1 MADYNGLLD
10 GHYYMYDLTW
20 LVRQIKEQGAQI
32 ASLPDQIKAWIAEG
46 LSDLEINKLI
56 LEALTQYGMA
66 INVLAPPAGLT
77 PATADG
83 TTDSTAAIQGCLDYA
98 ARAGGKV
105 VFFPYGQY
113 LTQPL
118 TVSGS
123 CALVGFDARN
133 TTLFLAQGAQAPLLT
148 VRDWEGEIS
157 GLTLDANAA
166 NQVDAQAC
174 IRGAIIDGVMRD
186 VTLTNGT
193 VGIDVTGGKLY
204 TSGLT
209 ISAFTDRAIAAN
221 LTGADV
227 TARLESYKAANVTA
241 LLDIGGSG
249 GVYHIVATS
258 AADVLAEMTG
268 SNNSVMAKLPA
279 FMDINDSGTGNYF
292 HVDIPETRKEEVKN
306 WIQDVTGDLTE
317 SAGSRN
323 TTIGENH
330 WFVHFPD
337 RTVDLHGSPFIF
349 SSLPG
354 ETDTVKL
361 QYAFDHNLPV
371 TLDRDISI
379 GAININSDNQY
390 VYGAGHTINMAG
402 EIATTGTYI
411 NTVSFVSCRFNGAGG
426 GWFTPSINLTL
437 VNFIDCTFQA
447 FTHNIFV
454 GDEMQSW
461 NFTNCLFGW
470 NSCQWCIDIVRA
482 DACEFISC
490 NVENSGD
497 TMYSFFRNSTYI
509 YQSSFIGCV
518 VENINTAF
526 SLVGCGNLLI
536 EGLYL
541 EGNDHNIIINKD
553 YLQSARIANV
563 HCNIKADG
571 NQYVVE
577 CTAPSNASMYG
588 PLVLDMCDS
597 NANVA
602 SIAGTAISNI
612 QARDCLAPNGKVL
625 TLLTPSPDRIR
636 TTGVYT
642 ETLSFSGV
650 YPASGQ
656 LIDIP
661 TNAVSYGHWINCAIV
676 ASVDNG
682 SEVLRTMEYYNVIVH
697 QSRAVILKGDGATT
711 LNYKVTLFYN

>member
-83 TTDSTAAIQGCLDYA
+83 TTDSTDAIQGCLDYA

-105 VFFPYGQY
+105 VFFPYGKY
-113 LTQPL
+113 LTRPL

-148 VRDWEGEIS
+148 VHGWEGEIS

-174 IRGAIIDGVMRD
+174 VHGAIIDGVMRD
-186 VTLTNGT
+186 VTLSNGT
-193 VGIDVTGGKLY
+193 MGIDVTGGKLY

-249 GVYHIVATS
+249 GVYHIVATL

-268 SNNSVMAKLPA
+268 SNNYVAAKLPA
-279 FMDINDSGTGNYF
+279 AMAVNDSGTGNYF
-292 HVDIPETRKEEVKN
+292 RIDIPETRKDVVKN
-306 WIQDVTGDLTE
+306 WIQDITGDLTE
-317 SAGSRN
+317 NAGSRN
-323 TTIGENH
+323 TTIGENQ
-330 WFVHFPD
+330 WLVHFPD

-354 ETDTVKL
+354 ETDTAKL
-361 QYAFDHNLPV
+361 QYAFDHTLPV

-379 GAININSDNQY
+379 GAVNINSDNQY
-390 VYGAGHTINMAG
+390 VYGAGHTINMEG
-402 EIATTGTYI
+402 EVATTGTYI

-426 GWFTPSINLTL
+426 GWFTPSINLVL

-470 NSCQWCIDIVRA
+470 NSCEWCIDIKRA
-482 DACEFISC
+482 DACEFVSC

-541 EGNDHNIIINKD
+541 EGNDHNIVINKD

-563 HCNIKADG
+563 HCNIKTDG
-571 NQYVVE
+571 NQYAVE
-577 CTAPSNASMYG
+577 CTAPSDASMYG

-597 NANVA
+597 SVNVA

-612 QARDCLAPNGKVL
+612 QARDCLAPSGKVL
-625 TLLTPSPDRIR
+625 TLLTPSPDMIR

-642 ETLSFSGV
+642 EELSFSGV

-656 LIDIP
+656 LVDIP
-661 TNAVSYGHWINCAIV
+661 TSAVSYGHRINCAIV

-682 SEVLRTMEYYNVIVH
+682 SEVLRTTDYYSVIVH

-711 LNYKVTLFYN
+711 LNYKVTLFYT